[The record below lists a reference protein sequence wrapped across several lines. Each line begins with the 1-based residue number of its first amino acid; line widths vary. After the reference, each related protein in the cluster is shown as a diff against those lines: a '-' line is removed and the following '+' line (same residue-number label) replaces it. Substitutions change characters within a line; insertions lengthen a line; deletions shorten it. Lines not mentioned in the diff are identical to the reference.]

1 MVMAMNAKEYW
12 FHRLQRY
19 HKEMLKYSRYIFND
33 HLMMVGII
41 FLGFCAVQY
50 ASFIKQLTVIGPIMV
65 YGLAGCMSVLPFIG
79 RLVTLIEEADGH
91 FLASE
96 VREWK
101 KYFIYSF
108 IYSLWLPIVLNG
120 VIIVILSPLL
130 LKSPFITSGKLIL
143 LFALISILKCLD
155 LEKELFSLETIKIKH
170 IIMNVVQAIV
180 TYIIITV
187 SLLSD
192 VRVCLVLVVL
202 LGGVMVTIVHHW
214 YHKESLFNW
223 QRIAVDEIVRQ
234 DKWYRFIELF
244 VDTNHCKKAKIHNS
258 VITKVFQCYLSFE
271 NDSPSN
277 YLFSRT
283 LTRVDAYNRFFGKFT
298 AMIILFSFGI
308 SSAPL
313 YLLFLAICL
322 TIEVIYI
329 SSLANYH
336 EKHLLMKILNLST
349 TKTSNTI
356 INIIIRCLTIQEII
370 CLIVI
375 VKYTFSWIYLL
386 YIVALNIYL
395 LIFVKFFMFKRTN
408 IKKGK
413 KTLTKFKKC

>member
-1 MVMAMNAKEYW
+1 MNAKEYW
-12 FHRLQRY
+12 FRRSQQY

-50 ASFIKQLTVIGPIMV
+50 ASFINQLIVISPLMI
-65 YGLAGCMSVLPFIG
+65 YGLAGCMSGLPFIG
-79 RLVTLIEEADGH
+79 ALVTLIEEADGY
-91 FLASE
+91 FLGMQ

-108 IYSLWLPIVLNG
+108 VYSLWLPFVLNI
-120 VIIVILSPLL
+120 VILFILSPLL
-130 LKSPFITSGKLIL
+130 LKFSFITSDKLIL
-143 LFALISILKCLD
+143 LLILVTILKCLD
-155 LEKELFSLETIKIKH
+155 LEKELFSLETAKIKH
-170 IIMNVVQAIV
+170 IIMNIVQAIV
-180 TYIIITV
+180 TYIIIIA

-202 LGGVMVTIVHHW
+202 LSGLMIAVFYHW

-223 QRIAVDEIVRQ
+223 QRIAVSEKVRQ

-244 VDTNHCKKAKIHNS
+244 VDTNNCKKTKIHSS
-258 VITKVFQCYLSFE
+258 VITKVFQRYLSLE

-298 AMIILFSFGI
+298 AMIIICSFGI
-308 SSAPL
+308 SSVSL

-322 TIEVIYI
+322 TIEAIYI

-336 EKHLLMKILNLST
+336 ENHLLMKILNLST

-356 INIIIRCLTIQEII
+356 IRIIIRCLLIQEII

-375 VKYTFSWIYLL
+375 VKYIFSWIYLL

-395 LIFVKFFMFKRTN
+395 LIFVKFFIFKRMN
-408 IKKGK
+408 KKR
-413 KTLTKFKKC
+413 